1 MNENET
7 IKYVTLMVVSSK
19 MSEII
24 DKNVDDDEILIV
36 SQSDFDNILLFIIL

>member
-1 MNENET
+1 LNENET

-24 DKNVDDDEILIV
+24 DKNVDDDEILIF